1 MTYPVCLNTSATRSA
16 FQAFQDTDVSIVIDQ
31 QGIIQYK
38 KAGVNIDEIKSVVNG
53 LLATSIEDE
62 NDLSQSPT
70 DFALYQNYPN
80 PFNPQ
85 TTINFQLA
93 NESRVLLNVY
103 NALGQKVATLL
114 DDLKAAGNYSIP
126 FNAQGLPSGVYF
138 YELQAGEY
146 IAVKKMV
153 LLE

>member
-1 MTYPVCLNTSATRSA
+1 M
-16 FQAFQDTDVSIVIDQ
+16 IDQ

-53 LLATSIEDE
+53 LLATSIEEE
-62 NDLSQSPT
+62 NDLSQNPT
-70 DFALYQNYPN
+70 EFMLNQNYPN

-114 DDLKAAGNYSIP
+114 DDQKAAGNYSIP

-146 IAVKKMV
+146 SAVKKMV